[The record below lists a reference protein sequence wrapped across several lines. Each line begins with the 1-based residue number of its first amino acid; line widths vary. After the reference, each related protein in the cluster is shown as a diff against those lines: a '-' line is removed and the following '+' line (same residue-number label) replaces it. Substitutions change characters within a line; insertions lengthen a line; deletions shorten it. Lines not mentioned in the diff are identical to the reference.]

1 MQKLSLIF
9 IFLFL
14 FHQLAGAHDVSGTV
28 QVTLKKDKM
37 KSDLSS
43 VIVYLNQPNNSAG
56 ASNAARKAYTIVTS
70 NKQFSPRAIAIPA
83 GAAVSFPNN
92 DPIFHNI
99 FSVAPKFDLGLSKA
113 GETKKYTFRA
123 PGITKIFCNVH
134 PQMSA
139 TIVVTSSPYFTTADQ
154 KGNFLLENVP
164 SGSYQIRA
172 YADEGQAEQ
181 LLQVGQ
187 SLVKVNLTI
196 DGRNYKTVPH
206 KNKFGKDYSA
216 EDER

>member
-1 MQKLSLIF
+1 MQKLSLICL
-9 IFLFL
+9 FLFL
-14 FHQLAGAHDVSGTV
+14 FQHYAGAHDVSGTV
-28 QVTLKKDKM
+28 QVALKNDKK

-43 VIVYLNQPNNSAG
+43 VIVYLNQPNHSAAG
-56 ASNAARKAYTIVTS
+56 STAGGKYTIVTS

-83 GAAVSFPNN
+83 GATVSFPNN
-92 DPIFHNI
+92 DPIFHNV

-113 GETKKYTFRA
+113 KETKKYTFQA
-123 PGITKIFCNVH
+123 PGISKIFCNVH

-154 KGNFLLENVP
+154 SGNFLLPNVP

-181 LLQVGQ
+181 ALKVGE
-187 SLVKVNLTI
+187 SPIKVNLTI

-206 KNKFGKDYSA
+206 KNKFGKDYSP
-216 EDER
+216 EDERY